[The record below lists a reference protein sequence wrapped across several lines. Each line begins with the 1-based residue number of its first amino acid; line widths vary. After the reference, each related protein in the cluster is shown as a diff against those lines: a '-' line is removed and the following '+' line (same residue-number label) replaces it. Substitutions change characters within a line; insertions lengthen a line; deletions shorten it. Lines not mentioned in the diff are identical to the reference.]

1 MKSPYL
7 RFFSVLVCA
16 SFLFVFGGSCFAPLV
31 YADTIEDMNK
41 TDWAYMYVDS
51 HLGVDVSNIPVT
63 YYGQTLGNY
72 LATQTEN
79 SQTALYN
86 AIQTAGQAVQT
97 GDYAT
102 GLQNEV
108 SNAYSY
114 AYSNIYNTVVTDA
127 NIAQY
132 TAQKTARTISDGA
145 KTLWDVSGSNFFNSV
160 YNKLFTNGGYK
171 DQYAYVSN
179 GGFNGVTG
187 NGTKWSM
194 ELVSTSTVLCK
205 LEGYPNNS
213 GFFTTNVYNSYTSSS
228 DSNDYRCLIKV
239 SCTKGNNTWV
249 GYTSAFQG
257 WVTYSNLFIHNVTY
271 NNNNINY
278 FVTGTPSSSWGNSNP
293 QSAFFS
299 ININGVGN
307 IEENNTSI
315 LQPNQVGIIFLNGV
329 KTPVYTDTSKNDFT
343 VNPNGTVTTPNG
355 DILPIYIDPTELSP
369 EGDIILL
376 NYYISLP
383 DVTNNLNIY
392 GQPLPNINLKDNN
405 NQISFTIDGL
415 LDTLVDAILKALEQ
429 FFKEPAEDTAEETEE
444 DAQKEYEFIENPF
457 GIISDI
463 WAGFMGVFGFS

>member
-1 MKSPYL
+1 MKSPFL

-127 NIAQY
+127 NIAHY
-132 TAQKTARTISDGA
+132 TAQKTARTIADGA

-160 YNKLFTNGGYK
+160 FNKLFTNGGYK
-171 DQYAYVSN
+171 EQYITETNGSYQGTTTDGKSWSVNQLFYGQFDISNIANQSVFTNPMYENLTNTYSGQYGFFLSFTLNGNVCYSGSRSDNGNYAPFYRINTVSYIN
-179 GGFNGVTG
+179 NNKTLRV
-187 NGTKWSM
+187 NI
-194 ELVSTSTVLCK
+194 
-205 LEGYPNNS
+205 GYGSNNS
-213 GFFTTNVYNSYTSSS
+213 YPFNRNM
-228 DSNDYRCLIKV
+228 DY
-239 SCTKGNNTWV
+239 
-249 GYTSAFQG
+249 YFQLNG
-257 WVTYSNLFIHNVTY
+257 EGSISQG
-271 NNNNINY
+271 
-278 FVTGTPSSSWGNSNP
+278 GT
-293 QSAFFS
+293 Q
-299 ININGVGN
+299 V
-307 IEENNTSI
+307 
-315 LQPNQVGIIFLNGV
+315 LQPKQVGVIYLNGV
-329 KTPVYTDTSKNDFT
+329 KTPVYTDSTKNDFT
-343 VNPNGTVTTPNG
+343 VNPDGTVTTPNG

-429 FFKEPAEDTAEETEE
+429 FFKEPEE
-444 DAQKEYEFIENPF
+444 DPNNEISEDDEEDYYNYIDDPF
-457 GIISDI
+457 DI
-463 WAGFMGVFGFS
+463 LTTIWTDFMKNFNFSR

>member
-1 MKSPYL
+1 MKSLYL

-72 LATQTEN
+72 LSTQTEN

-127 NIAQY
+127 NIAHY
-132 TAQKTARTISDGA
+132 TAQKTARTIADGA

-160 YNKLFTNGGYK
+160 FNKLFTNGGYK
-171 DQYAYVSN
+171 EQYEHVNNGEYNISN
-179 GGFNGVTG
+179 
-187 NGTKWSM
+187 
-194 ELVSTSTVLCK
+194 E
-205 LEGYPNNS
+205 
-213 GFFTTNVYNSYTSSS
+213 NVN
-228 DSNDYRCLIKV
+228 V
-239 SCTKGNNTWV
+239 
-249 GYTSAFQG
+249 
-257 WVTYSNLFIHNVTY
+257 NVTY
-271 NNNNINY
+271 YGTSQNFPNGYFNNIYENY
-278 FVTGTPSSSWGNSNP
+278 VSLSGNTRYSNAPILNSNGIGIYKIT
-293 QSAFFS
+293 
-299 ININGVGN
+299 INDIECYVALSGFGN
-307 IEENNTSI
+307 MDDSFYNNFTVVNSGDNLIFYVYRIEEQNKFLTITLKSTGNLSQNSTPI
-315 LQPNQVGIIFLNGV
+315 LQPSQLGVIYLNGV
-329 KTPVYTDTSKNDFT
+329 KTPVYTDSTKNDFT
-343 VNPNGTVTTPNG
+343 VNPDGTVTTPNG

-429 FFKEPAEDTAEETEE
+429 FFKEPVEDTAEETEE

>member
-127 NIAQY
+127 NIAHY
-132 TAQKTARTISDGA
+132 TAQKTARTIADGA

-171 DQYAYVSN
+171 EQYNVIPGGSYSGTTSN
-179 GGFNGVTG
+179 GLSWSVNSIAIDGAYYIDGSIYNDVFNDLWGGYRASGGHHAILNVTA
-187 NGTKWSM
+187 NGINGYWYVGLDREVPGSTFLHNV
-194 ELVSTSTVLCK
+194 ELI
-205 LEGYPNNS
+205 N
-213 GFFTTNVYNSYTSSS
+213 
-228 DSNDYRCLIKV
+228 
-239 SCTKGNNTWV
+239 NNTAVKVTV
-249 GYTSAFQG
+249 GYTFSG
-257 WVTYSNLFIHNVTY
+257 NGDIWYSTMTYGFKNNVT
-271 NNNNINY
+271 
-278 FVTGTPSSSWGNSNP
+278 S
-293 QSAFFS
+293 
-299 ININGVGN
+299 N
-307 IEENNTSI
+307 IEHSQTSV
-315 LQPNQVGIIFLNGV
+315 LQPSQVGVIYLNGL
-329 KTPVYTDTSKNDFT
+329 KTPVYTDTTKNDFT
-343 VNPNGTVTTPNG
+343 VNPDGTVTTPNG
-355 DILPIYIDPTELSP
+355 DILPIYIDPEELSP

-429 FFKEPAEDTAEETEE
+429 FFKEPTEDTAEKTEE